1 MEYKD
6 FFIGPFYLII
16 IYFVAFVIRNK
27 ISEDKQ
33 IRKYFIPALTLKLFG
48 AIALGFIYQ
57 FYYKGGDTFSYFTY
71 GSKYIWDAF
80 LEKPQAAFWMIFG
93 EGCNYSH
100 EFVSYLK
107 GTLFFCDPSA
117 YFIVRISG
125 FFGLFTFHTYIAN
138 AMLFALIS
146 FMGVW
151 SMFTTFIKIYPQLR
165 KEIMFSCFMLP
176 SVIFWGSGLMKDSIT
191 FGCLG
196 FFFSSF
202 YKIFILKR
210 ASKLDY
216 VLFAL
221 SFLVIK
227 IVKIYILLC
236 FIPAALLWLFLVYND
251 KIKSKFTRILL
262 RPIMLAL
269 GCLFGYLATD
279 LVGKEDARYS
289 VDNVTATARTTSEWL
304 SHVSRQEK
312 GSVYSLGEV
321 DYTPIGMLTKF
332 PQAVNVTLFRPYL
345 WESKNIVMLLSA
357 FESLFFLYLTI
368 TTIFSAGI
376 KRTITILAEHPIVA
390 ASIVFSLTFAFAV
403 GLSTANFGTLVRYK
417 IPIMPFYLI
426 SIFVVRNYNK
436 NRKMANE

>member
-27 ISEDKQ
+27 ISADKEIQ
-33 IRKYFIPALTLKLFG
+33 RYFIPALTLKLFG
-48 AIALGFIYQ
+48 AIALGLIYQ

-71 GSKYIWDAF
+71 GSKNIWDAF

-100 EFVSYLK
+100 EFVRYLN
-107 GTLFFCDPSA
+107 GMLFFCDPSA
-117 YFIVRISG
+117 FFIVRLSG

-151 SMFTTFIKIYPQLR
+151 RMFTTFIKIYPQLR

-202 YKIFILKR
+202 YKIFIVKK
-210 ASKLDY
+210 ATKLDY
-216 VLFAL
+216 LLFAV

-227 IVKIYILLC
+227 VVKIYILLC
-236 FIPAALLWLFLVYND
+236 FIPAALLWLFLVYNN

-262 RPIMLAL
+262 RPIMLCL
-269 GCLFGYLATD
+269 GCVFGYFATD
-279 LVGKEDARYS
+279 FVGKEDARYS

-332 PQAVNVTLFRPYL
+332 PQAVNVTLFRPYI

-436 NRKMANE
+436 NRN

>member
-6 FFIGPFYLII
+6 FFIGPLYLSI
-16 IYFVAFVIRNK
+16 IYFIAFVIRNK
-27 ISEDKQ
+27 ISADQEV
-33 IRKYFIPALTLKLFG
+33 RRYFIPALTLKIFG
-48 AIALGFIYQ
+48 AIALGLIYQ
-57 FYYKGGDTFSYFTY
+57 FYYKGGDTFSYFTHS
-71 GSKYIWDAF
+71 SKNIWDAF

-93 EGCNYSH
+93 KGCDYSS
-100 EFVSYLK
+100 EYVSYLK

-117 YFIVRISG
+117 YFIVRLSG
-125 FFGLFTFHTYIAN
+125 FFGLFTFHTYVAN

-151 SMFTTFIKIYPQLR
+151 RMFVTFIKIYPQLR

-176 SVIFWGSGLMKDSIT
+176 SVIFWGSGLMKDSVT

-202 YKIFILKR
+202 YKIFIVKK
-210 ASKLDY
+210 ASKMDY
-216 VLFAL
+216 LLFVV

-227 IVKIYILLC
+227 VVKIYIILC

-251 KIKSKFTRILL
+251 KIKSKVTKMLL
-262 RPIMLAL
+262 RPIMLVL

-279 LVGKEDARYS
+279 FVGKEDSRYS

-304 SHVSRQEK
+304 THVSKQEK
-312 GSVYSLGEV
+312 GSVYSLGKVE
-321 DYTPIGMLTKF
+321 YTPLGMLSKF
-332 PQAVNVTLFRPYL
+332 PQAVNVTLFRPYI
-345 WESKNIVMLLSA
+345 WESKNVVMLLSA

-368 TTIFSAGI
+368 TTVFSAGL
-376 KRTITILAEHPIVA
+376 KRTFIILAEHPIVA
-390 ASIVFSLTFAFAV
+390 ASIVFSLTFAFAI

-426 SIFVVRNYNK
+426 SVFVIRNYK
-436 NRKMANE
+436 NRRTRITA